1 MKKILF
7 IPLILIVTCCKKP
20 HACFSLSPQN
30 PSFGEKIT
38 IDPSCTQDAKSWYY
52 IVDGESIGGSE
63 EFIGDA
69 AGEYVVTLKACS
81 GKDGGGSSDEFS
93 QSIFVSDKVGFICNS
108 PVNYDETI
116 TITAKVDRNA
126 TYDWK
131 GPNNFVS
138 DQKSITIPHANAGA
152 AGIYS
157 LVATINGNSSA
168 TSTVNVEVTTVNPQC
183 NLGNNECTLTGG
195 YSGGPANVISYVN
208 MGNYEMSIGS
218 GGHTITLR
226 FNKPASPFAGM
237 YEVTQNSFTINDGQV
252 NMDINLA
259 GSMQN
264 TIVGNGKVF
273 ISVNAGKVTA
283 VFCDIPFTYMT
294 GSYTISGNVT
304 EP

>member
-1 MKKILF
+1 MKKIVF
-7 IPLILIVTCCKKP
+7 IPLMLIVTCCKKP
-20 HACFSLSPQN
+20 EACFTLSPQN

-38 IDPSCTQDAKSWYY
+38 IDPSCTQGAKSWYY
-52 IVDGESIGGSE
+52 TVDGESIGGSE
-63 EFIGDA
+63 EFTGDA
-69 AGEYVVTLKACS
+69 AGEYVVTLKAYS
-81 GKDGGGSSDEFS
+81 GKESGTTDQYS
-93 QSIFVSDKVGFICNS
+93 QSIFVSDKVGFISNS

-138 DQKSITIPHANAGA
+138 NQKSISIPHANAGA

-168 TSTVNVEVTTVNPQC
+168 TSTVNVEVTSVNPTC
-183 NLGNNECTLTGG
+183 NPANNECIFTGG
-195 YSGGPANVISYVN
+195 LSGGPATVSSYLN
-208 MGNYEMSIGS
+208 SGQYEMSITSAGNN
-218 GGHTITLR
+218 IILR
-226 FNKPASPFAGM
+226 FNTPAAPFAGM

-252 NMDINLA
+252 YMNIKPYSNL
-259 GSMQN
+259 QYTN
-264 TIVGNGKVF
+264 IGNGKVF

-283 VFCDIPFTYMT
+283 VFCDIPFTYLS
-294 GSYTISGNVT
+294 GSFTVSGNIT